1 MSRHTRYSRRV
12 FRRKLISLA
21 VASCFVSGAVQ
32 ANPTN
37 PVVVSGT
44 AVLQQSGNLLSIT
57 NSPNAIINW
66 GSFSIGANEITRFI
80 QQSQAS
86 AVLNRVVGQ
95 DPSAIL
101 GALQSNG
108 RVFLINPNG
117 IVFGAGSQIDVA
129 GLVASTLN
137 LSDADFLAGR
147 LRFTETLNA
156 GSVVNQGSITTGTG
170 GSVYLVAPDIT
181 NSGIITSPK
190 GEVILAAG
198 RSVELVDPGTP
209 NLRVEISA
217 PDTQARN
224 LGQIVADAGRV
235 GIYAG
240 LINHSGTLQADS
252 AVVGERGEIVLKAT
266 QSMTLEAG
274 SLTTANGVEGGSITI
289 QSGDTTLVSGTLEAK
304 GTQGQGGTVQ
314 VLGNLVGLTG
324 GAGID
329 ASGQTGGG
337 TVLVGGDYQGRNPD
351 IQNAYRTYF
360 GPDASIKA
368 DAVTAGD
375 GGRVIVWADDATRA
389 YGSISARGGSQSGN
403 GGFVEVSGK
412 GWLDFA
418 ASVDARAP
426 NGITGT
432 LLLDPSDVTISNAGD
447 ALSGGS
453 FSGGIFSGATSNTT
467 NISWATI
474 DTQLSGS
481 SVVITTSGS
490 GGSGNITVADGHTYA
505 SANSLSLLAHNNI
518 TSNGAIVNTGS
529 GAIALYAGWDGS
541 STATPAVTSGVG
553 DISITRS
560 LQTSGNITLVAG
572 SDITIQPPNNIPL
585 NIVAGGTFTANAVAG
600 NFLLQGGPANVT
612 SNTPQDSSVSV
623 AANDITITAGGT
635 ITIAG
640 GDSLL
645 ARADT
650 SGSNTTATAASNATL
665 SATNSISLTGGGITI
680 RGGNLGM
687 ANASDASGTNVATVN
702 AKATVTAGGN
712 ITLVAP
718 TAGVSIR
725 GGNDARASAD
735 GGGNEGKNT
744 ALVDASA
751 TVSAGATLTLT
762 ANSLTVQGGNQ
773 AQASATSGS
782 AGINKAT
789 ATANASLLAG
799 TANLTVS
806 GPVLI
811 SGGSG
816 AAADT
821 RGSDGGGQFEATVS
835 TKGLLRATNGLTL
848 TVTSGDL
855 TVAGGNSAVAS
866 GTEAAGQHTLSVN
879 ADGELS
885 AGGSLQINVNS
896 GNLIVR
902 GGSNAQASMSASSG
916 GVLVQAQVSS
926 RGRISGG
933 NVGISVSGGLSV
945 LGGGT
950 GGAASIDI
958 AGSSATTVNASVNVD
973 AIVEATSNLTVS
985 TGSLTVR
992 GANSGA
998 AASADDSGANA
1009 ATINANA
1016 TLRAISGATVITVS
1030 GAANVGSGGGA
1041 TAIASRADNNNSAT
1055 INANSTISAGT
1066 TLTLTASSL
1075 TLRGIGDALASAS
1088 GVAGGVNTATVSGK
1102 AILSAGT
1109 DMNLSIPGGLTVQGG
1124 GQDSLEGA
1132 FTSDSINNTATTD
1145 MSARISAGGSLVY
1158 AGGSVTLQGGS
1169 DAIAG
1174 TSAGGGA
1181 ATSRSD
1187 AEILIAVDKTMDIT
1201 GNLNILGGSIS
1212 ASGAN
1217 SLAYANALLDP
1228 GTANITT
1235 TGDVFITGGFLTTS
1249 GGGGGTANASLTTSG
1264 PLNLTI
1270 GGATGLTMTGD
1281 PAGYLTSAFFPVN
1294 VVFTGGG
1301 TTIINTIP
1309 GRGGATTQGFGNAPE
1324 SQLLVSN
1331 ECDVTNPYS
1340 VCSLQITTITAGT
1353 TEQESGS
1360 LPICR

>member
-1 MSRHTRYSRRV
+1 MSRHFRHSRRV

-21 VASCFVSGAVQ
+21 VASCFASGIAV

-44 AVLQQSGNLLSIT
+44 AVMQHSGNLLSIT

-156 GSVVNQGSITTGTG
+156 GSVINQGRITTGAG

-181 NSGIITSPK
+181 NSGIITSPG

-240 LINHSGTLQADS
+240 LINHSGTIQANG

-266 QSMTLEAG
+266 QNATLEAG
-274 SLTTANGVEGGSITI
+274 SLTAANGAQGGSITI

-324 GAGID
+324 SASID

-337 TVLVGGDYQGRNPD
+337 TVLVGGDYQGRNAD
-351 IQNAYRTYF
+351 VQNAYRTYF
-360 GPDASIKA
+360 GPDATIKA
-368 DAVTAGD
+368 DAITAGD
-375 GGRVIVWADDATRA
+375 GGKVIVWADDATRA
-389 YGSISARGGSQSGN
+389 YGRISARGGSESGN

-418 ASVDARAP
+418 ASVDTRAP
-426 NGITGT
+426 NGLSGT

-453 FSGGIFSGATSNTT
+453 FSGGIFSGSTSNTT
-467 NISWATI
+467 NISWSTI
-474 DTQLSGS
+474 NTQLLGA
-481 SVVITTSGS
+481 SVVITTTGTG
-490 GGSGNITVADGHTYA
+490 GGSGNITVADGHSYA

-529 GAIALYAGWDGS
+529 GAIALYAGWDGI
-541 STATPAVTSGVG
+541 STAAPAVTSGVG
-553 DISITRS
+553 DISITHG
-560 LQTSGNITLVAG
+560 LQTGGNITLVAG

-585 NIVAGGTFTANAVAG
+585 SIVAGGTFTANAVAG
-600 NFLLQGGPANVT
+600 NFLLQGGPASVT

-623 AANDITITAGGT
+623 TANDITVTAGGS

-645 ARADT
+645 ASAVT
-650 SGSNTTATAASNATL
+650 ASSNTTATATSNATL

-687 ANASDASGTNVATVN
+687 ANASDASGTNTATVN
-702 AKATVTAGGN
+702 AKAMVTAGGN

-725 GGNDARASAD
+725 GGNDAQASAD
-735 GGGNEGKNT
+735 GGFNGGKNT

-762 ANSLTVQGGNQ
+762 ASSLTVQGGNQ

-782 AGINKAT
+782 AGINRAT

-821 RGSDGGGQFEATVS
+821 RGSDGAGQFEAGVS
-835 TKGLLRATNGLTL
+835 AKGLLRATNGLTL

-866 GTEAAGQHTLSVN
+866 GTEAAGQHTLNVN
-879 ADGELS
+879 ADAELS

-902 GGSNAQASMSASSG
+902 GGSNALANMSASSG

-958 AGSSATTVNASVNVD
+958 AGDSATTVNASVNVD
-973 AIVEATSNLTVS
+973 AIVEAAGNLTVS
-985 TGSLTVR
+985 AGSLTVR

-998 AASADDSGANA
+998 AASADNSGVNT
-1009 ATINANA
+1009 ATIAANA
-1016 TLRAISGATVITVS
+1016 TMRATSGAALITVS
-1030 GAANVGSGGGA
+1030 GAAIVGSGSGA

-1055 INANSTISAGT
+1055 INANSTVSAGT
-1066 TLTLTASSL
+1066 ALTLTAGSL
-1075 TLRGIGDALASAS
+1075 TLRGIGDARASAS
-1088 GVAGGVNTATVSGK
+1088 GTDGGVNTATVSGK
-1102 AILSAGT
+1102 AVLSAGT
-1109 DMNLSIPGGLTVQGG
+1109 DMNLSIPGGFTVQGG

-1158 AGGSVTLQGGS
+1158 AGGGVTLQGGS
-1169 DAIAG
+1169 DAIASA
-1174 TSAGGGA
+1174 SAGGGA
-1181 ATSRSD
+1181 ATSRTD
-1187 AEILIAVDKTMDIT
+1187 AEILVSANKTMDIA
-1201 GNLNILGGSIS
+1201 GDLNILGGSID

-1217 SLAYANALLDP
+1217 ANSYANAVLDP
-1228 GTANITT
+1228 GIANITT
-1235 TGDVFITGGFLTTS
+1235 TGDVFITGGSITTS
-1249 GGGGGTANASLTTSG
+1249 GGAGGTANASLATTG

-1281 PAGYLTSAFFPVN
+1281 PAGYLTSAAFPVN

-1309 GRGGATTQGFGNAPE
+1309 GLGGATTQGYGNAPE

-1340 VCSLQITTITAGT
+1340 VCSFQTTTIAGAP
-1353 TEQESGS
+1353 EQESNS